1 MLWWQLP
8 EVWISLALSCTLG
21 GLVVGGFAVR
31 TRRQLEAELADA
43 EVKHQQT
50 LFDLSRQTAE
60 SQRLETRLDDVQTQ
74 NDRLLAQLRQ
84 RETRLAGLESQQQAE
99 QKHHREQVA
108 LLTDT
113 RDALKAEFSQ
123 LANEIFEAKGKRF
136 SEQNQTSLNALLT
149 PFREQVQEF
158 RKRIDDIHTQ
168 DTRGHTELMSQL
180 TQLKDLNT
188 QLNQQA
194 DDLTR
199 ALKGDK
205 KLQGNWGEMQ
215 AEKIL
220 ESAGLQRGREY
231 DREANFKDDNG
242 QNKRPDFLV
251 NLPDGKHLIIDSK
264 VSLNDYQQYV
274 AADTE
279 LERDLALKRHVAAVR
294 QHIRSLSDKN
304 YPHLN
309 GLNSPDFVL
318 MFMPIEPAF
327 VAAFQSDPALF
338 NDGFKQ
344 NIVVVTPTTLLA
356 TLRTVANL
364 WTLERQNVNAKQ
376 LFDQAGKVYDKLRTF
391 AMHMEK
397 LGSQINTASNTY
409 DTAWKTLR
417 DGRGSLVRQVEI
429 LEELGA
435 TVRQKL
441 PDSVATELSTDH
453 RTNGARAASTEDD

>member
-1 MLWWQLP
+1 MLWWQLS
-8 EVWISLALSCTLG
+8 EVWISLALSCILG
-21 GLVVGGFAVR
+21 GLVGSAFVMR
-31 TRRQLEAELADA
+31 THRRL
-43 EVKHQQT
+43 
-50 LFDLSRQTAE
+50 QTALNE
-60 SQRLETRLDDVQTQ
+60 ARFEQIQQHRLQQRLEDQCDDLQSQ
-74 NDRLLAQLRQ
+74 NERFLLQLRQ
-84 RETRLAGLESQQQAE
+84 RETQLAGLESRYEAE
-99 QKHHREQVA
+99 QKHHLEQVA

-113 RDALKAEFSQ
+113 RDALKVEFSQ

-168 DTRGHTELMSQL
+168 DTRGQSELMSQL
-180 TQLKDLNT
+180 TQLRDLNT

-205 KLQGNWGEMQ
+205 KLQGSWGELQ

-231 DREANFKDDNG
+231 DREANFKDDSG

-251 NLPDGKHLIIDSK
+251 NLPGGKHLIIDSK

-274 AADTE
+274 TAETE
-279 LERDLALKRHVAAVR
+279 PEKEAALKRHVAAVR
-294 QHIRSLSDKN
+294 QHMRSLSDKN

-327 VAAFQSDPALF
+327 VAAFQADPALY
-338 NDGFKQ
+338 NDGFQQ
-344 NIVVVTPTTLLA
+344 NIVVVSPTTLLA

-364 WTLERQNVNAKQ
+364 WTLERQNDNAKL

-391 AMHMEK
+391 AVHMEK
-397 LGSQINTASNTY
+397 LGDQITTVNNTY

-417 DGRGSLVRQVEI
+417 DGRGSLVRQVEV

-441 PDSVATELSTDH
+441 PDSIATEQSADH
-453 RTNGARAASTEDD
+453 HHDGTMAYSGEND

>member
-8 EVWISLALSCTLG
+8 EVWISLALSCILG
-21 GLVVGGFAVR
+21 GLVGSAFVMR
-31 TRRQLEAELADA
+31 THRRL
-43 EVKHQQT
+43 
-50 LFDLSRQTAE
+50 QTALNE
-60 SQRLETRLDDVQTQ
+60 ARFEQIQQHRLQQRLEDQCDDLQSQ
-74 NDRLLAQLRQ
+74 NERFLLQLRQ
-84 RETRLAGLESQQQAE
+84 RETQLAGLESRYEAE
-99 QKHHREQVA
+99 QKHHLEQVA

-113 RDALKAEFSQ
+113 RDALKVEFSQ

-168 DTRGHTELMSQL
+168 DTRGQSELMSQL
-180 TQLKDLNT
+180 TQLRDLNT

-205 KLQGNWGEMQ
+205 KLQGSWGELQ

-231 DREANFKDDNG
+231 DREANFKDDSG

-251 NLPDGKHLIIDSK
+251 NLPGGKHLIIDSK

-274 AADTE
+274 TAETE
-279 LERDLALKRHVAAVR
+279 PEKEAALKRHVAAVR
-294 QHIRSLSDKN
+294 QHMRSLSDKN

-327 VAAFQSDPALF
+327 VAAFQADPALY
-338 NDGFKQ
+338 NDGFQQ
-344 NIVVVTPTTLLA
+344 NIVVVSPTTLLA

-364 WTLERQNVNAKQ
+364 WTLERQNDNAKL

-391 AMHMEK
+391 AVHMEK
-397 LGSQINTASNTY
+397 LGDQITTVNNTY

-417 DGRGSLVRQVEI
+417 DGRGSLVRQVEV

-441 PDSVATELSTDH
+441 PDSIATEQSADH
-453 RTNGARAASTEDD
+453 QHDGTMVYSGEND

>member
-8 EVWISLALSCTLG
+8 EVWISLALSCILG
-21 GLVVGGFAVR
+21 GLVGSAFVMR
-31 TRRQLEAELADA
+31 THRRL
-43 EVKHQQT
+43 
-50 LFDLSRQTAE
+50 QTALNE
-60 SQRLETRLDDVQTQ
+60 ARFEQIQQHRLQQRLEDQCDDLQSQ
-74 NDRLLAQLRQ
+74 NERFLLQLRQ
-84 RETRLAGLESQQQAE
+84 RETQLAGLESRYEAE
-99 QKHHREQVA
+99 QKHHLEQVA

-113 RDALKAEFSQ
+113 RDALKVEFSQ

-168 DTRGHTELMSQL
+168 DTRGQSELMSQL
-180 TQLKDLNT
+180 TQLRDLNT

-205 KLQGNWGEMQ
+205 KLQGSWGELQ

-231 DREANFKDDNG
+231 DREANFKDDSG

-251 NLPDGKHLIIDSK
+251 NLPGGKHLIIDSK

-274 AADTE
+274 TAETDPE
-279 LERDLALKRHVAAVR
+279 KEVALKRHVAAVR
-294 QHIRSLSDKN
+294 QHMRSLSDKN

-327 VAAFQSDPALF
+327 VAAFQADPALY
-338 NDGFKQ
+338 NDGFQQ
-344 NIVVVTPTTLLA
+344 NIVVVSPTTLLA

-364 WTLERQNVNAKQ
+364 WTLERQNDNAKL

-391 AMHMEK
+391 AVHMEK
-397 LGSQINTASNTY
+397 LGDQITTVNNTY

-417 DGRGSLVRQVEI
+417 DGRGSLVRQVEV

-441 PDSVATELSTDH
+441 PDSIATEQSADH
-453 RTNGARAASTEDD
+453 QHDGTMAYSGEND

>member
-8 EVWISLALSCTLG
+8 EVWISLALSCILG
-21 GLVVGGFAVR
+21 GLVGSAFVMR
-31 TRRQLEAELADA
+31 THRRL
-43 EVKHQQT
+43 
-50 LFDLSRQTAE
+50 QTALNE
-60 SQRLETRLDDVQTQ
+60 ARFEQIQQHRLQQRLEDQCDDLQSQ
-74 NDRLLAQLRQ
+74 NERFLLQLRQ
-84 RETRLAGLESQQQAE
+84 RETQLAGLESRYEAE
-99 QKHHREQVA
+99 QKHHLEQVA

-113 RDALKAEFSQ
+113 RDALKVEFSQ

-168 DTRGHTELMSQL
+168 DTRGQSELMSQL
-180 TQLKDLNT
+180 TQLRDLNT

-205 KLQGNWGEMQ
+205 KLQGSWGELQ

-231 DREANFKDDNG
+231 DREANFKDDSG

-251 NLPDGKHLIIDSK
+251 NLPGGKHLIIDSK

-274 AADTE
+274 TAETE
-279 LERDLALKRHVAAVR
+279 PEKEAALKRHVAAVR
-294 QHIRSLSDKN
+294 QHMRSLSDKN

-327 VAAFQSDPALF
+327 VAAFQADPALY
-338 NDGFKQ
+338 NDGFQQ
-344 NIVVVTPTTLLA
+344 NIVVVSPTTLLA

-364 WTLERQNVNAKQ
+364 WTLERQNDNAKL

-391 AMHMEK
+391 AVHMEK
-397 LGSQINTASNTY
+397 LGDQITTVNNTY

-417 DGRGSLVRQVEI
+417 DGRGSLVRQVEV

-441 PDSVATELSTDH
+441 PDSIATEQSADH
-453 RTNGARAASTEDD
+453 HHDGTMAYSGEND

>member
-21 GLVVGGFAVR
+21 GLVVGGFAIR
-31 TRRQLEAELADA
+31 TRRQLEAQLADT
-43 EVKHQQT
+43 EFKHQHAQ
-50 LFDLSRQTAE
+50 FEVSRQSPE
-60 SQRLETRLDDVQTQ
+60 LQRLEEQ
-74 NDRLLAQLRQ
+74 NERLLLQLRQ
-84 RETRLAGLESQQQAE
+84 RETRLAGLESRQQAE

-136 SEQNQTSLNALLT
+136 SEQSQTSLNALLT

-168 DTRGHTELMSQL
+168 DTRGQSELMTQL

-205 KLQGNWGEMQ
+205 KLQGNWGEIQ

-231 DREANFKDDNG
+231 DREASFKDDYG

-251 NLPDGKHLIIDSK
+251 NLPDGKHLIVDSK

-274 AADTE
+274 AAETE
-279 LERDLALKRHVAAVR
+279 LERELALKRHVAAVR

-327 VAAFQSDPALF
+327 IAAFQSDPALF

-356 TLRTVANL
+356 TLRTVSNL

-391 AMHMEK
+391 AIHMEK

-409 DTAWKTLR
+409 DSAWKTLR

-441 PDSVATELSTDH
+441 PDSVATELSANH
-453 RTNGARAASTEDD
+453 SANGSGPASNGPDPTSTEDH